1 MKSIPGA
8 IHTARQFMRKTLAN
22 ALEKEWQKAYKNNLT
37 DGEYRPIP
45 QDAGK
50 RALKN
55 LALSY
60 LLLCDSTD
68 TCHMAI
74 DQYRQA
80 NNMTDRLAALTSLV
94 HSGCM
99 QKLPEVKE
107 LLEHFYK
114 EYENEPL
121 VIDKWFSLQSTSPT
135 TSIESIREL
144 MEHPA
149 FTFRNPNRARSL
161 IFGFC
166 HNNMAQFHAEDGS
179 GYEFWAKYL
188 LELDRI
194 NPQVAARL
202 ARCMDQYKRYV
213 PSLRQPAERA
223 LKQVSKQEL
232 SRDTREIINKTLSA

>member
-1 MKSIPGA
+1 
-8 IHTARQFMRKTLAN
+8 
-22 ALEKEWQKAYKNNLT
+22 
-37 DGEYRPIP
+37 
-45 QDAGK
+45 
-50 RALKN
+50 
-55 LALSY
+55 
-60 LLLCDSTD
+60 
-68 TCHMAI
+68 MAI

-149 FTFRNPNRARSL
+149 FTFRNP
-161 IFGFC
+161 C
-166 HNNMAQFHAEDGS
+166 
-179 GYEFWAKYL
+179 L
-188 LELDRI
+188 LYTS
-194 NPQVAARL
+194 
-202 ARCMDQYKRYV
+202 RCV
-213 PSLRQPAERA
+213 
-223 LKQVSKQEL
+223 
-232 SRDTREIINKTLSA
+232 